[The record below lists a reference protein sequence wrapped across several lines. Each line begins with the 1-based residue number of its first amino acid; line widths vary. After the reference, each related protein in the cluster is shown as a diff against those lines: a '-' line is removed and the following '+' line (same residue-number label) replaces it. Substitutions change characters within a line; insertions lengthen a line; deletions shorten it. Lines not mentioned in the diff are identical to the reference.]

1 VCRFGVWDYKIL
13 FGIVD
18 VQPGEF
24 FELNVRP
31 SRGHQ
36 YKLYKK
42 RNVSC
47 VRSTFFSE
55 RLANVWNSLP
65 DSTNFSTL
73 PRFRRSIQRV
83 LVSLYLLAS
92 RFITNA
98 TIRAYTSL
106 VCLAHCF
113 Y

>member
-1 VCRFGVWDYKIL
+1 MTRPLMKEHSN
-13 FGIVD
+13 VD

-24 FELNVRP
+24 FEFNVRP

-42 RNVSC
+42 RIVSC

-55 RLANVWNSLP
+55 RLVNVWNSLS
-65 DSTNFSTL
+65 DSTDFSTL

-83 LVSLYLLAS
+83 S
-92 RFITNA
+92 FIKF
-98 TIRAYTSL
+98 L
-106 VCLAHCF
+106 KCF
-113 Y
+113 